1 MMAKG
6 IGGIAAFKAE
16 GSGPLLLFLHGI
28 GGNRNLFDPQLAHF
42 GARGWRAM
50 AWDGPGY
57 GDSPAPPRFD
67 WADLAAAVPRL
78 LDSLKVAQAVLVG
91 HSMGGMLAQE
101 VAARH
106 GDRLRALVLSGTSP
120 SFGPATGD
128 WQAKFLAERLA
139 PLDAGRSMADLA
151 PDLMRNM
158 VAPGADP
165 AAAAVATAAMA
176 AVPEA
181 TYRGMLAALAA
192 FDRRDALAALSMPVL
207 LLAGSA
213 DRVAP
218 PVVMKRMAAAIPGS
232 RYQVIEGAGHIANLE
247 RPAAFNAALESFLA
261 GLPPDR
267 R

>member
-1 MMAKG
+1 MANPG
-6 IGGIAAFKAE
+6 ALPAFKSE
-16 GSGPLLLFLHGI
+16 GQGPLLLFLHGI
-28 GGNRNLFDPQLAHF
+28 GGNRTLFDPQLAHF

-57 GDSPAPPRFD
+57 GDSPAPARFD
-67 WADLAAAVPRL
+67 WAELAAAVPRL
-78 LDSLKVAQAVLVG
+78 LDSLQMDQTVLVG

-106 GDRLRALVLSGTSP
+106 GDRLRGLVLSGTSP
-120 SFGPATGD
+120 SFGPASGD

-139 PLDAGRSMADLA
+139 PLDAGRSMAHLA
-151 PDLMRNM
+151 PELMRNM
-158 VAPGADP
+158 VAKGADP
-165 AAAAVATAAMA
+165 AAEAAATAAMA

-181 TYRGMLAALAA
+181 TYRGMLSMLTV

-207 LLAGSA
+207 VLAGSA

-232 RYQVIEGAGHIANLE
+232 RYVVIEGAGHISNLE
-247 RPAAFNAALESFLA
+247 RPAAFNAALEAFLA
-261 GLPPDR
+261 DLPPAGF
-267 R
+267 